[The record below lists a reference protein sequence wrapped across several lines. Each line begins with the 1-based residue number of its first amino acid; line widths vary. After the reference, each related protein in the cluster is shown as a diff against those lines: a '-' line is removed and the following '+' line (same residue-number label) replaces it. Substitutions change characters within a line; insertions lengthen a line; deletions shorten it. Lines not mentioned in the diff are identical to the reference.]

1 MADPSALRKAR
12 VRDVLRLTRQGKS
25 SSEIAKQLGI
35 APSTVRDYRNDP
47 YRTKARVRQRVYG
60 VTGIKTV
67 TEMHPPWKKSAPS
80 KLGASHRGRQMRA
93 LTGYYARRG

>member
-12 VRDVLRLTRQGKS
+12 VADVLRLRRQGKS
-25 SSEIAKQLGI
+25 SSQIAKELGL
-35 APSTVRDYRNDP
+35 APSTVRDYWGDP
-47 YRTKARVRQRVYG
+47 YRSKARIRQRKWG

-80 KLGASHRGRQMRA
+80 TLGASMRGRQMRA
-93 LTGYYARRG
+93 LTGYYARR